1 MAKTIITTLIFLLIL
16 LNKLSTVYNF
26 NYGRAKCF
34 LVQNKDSTVAIDLNG
49 LNDKNRN
56 NHKT

>member
-26 NYGRAKCF
+26 NYGKAKCF

-49 LNDKNRN
+49 LNDKNPES
-56 NHKT
+56 K